1 VRLYR
6 RSQLWAFLCDCNL
19 SVEVECLDEAKLRED
34 FFGMEK
40 LEFQTEDI
48 RTSLKNIEKY

>member
-1 VRLYR
+1 M
-6 RSQLWAFLCDCNL
+6 
-19 SVEVECLDEAKLRED
+19 EVECLDEAKLRED

-48 RTSLKNIEKY
+48 RTSLKNIETKKRIFD